1 MRKTALISILLF
13 SLALGTVYCF
23 TQLTQEP
30 PSRTLIGNESIIE
43 LPEPRQKSSISI
55 EETLVKRRSIREYS
69 GEPLTL
75 QELSQLLW
83 ACQGVTDPRGYR
95 TAPSAGALYP
105 LEIYVVTGEVEG
117 LTEGVY
123 KYSPQEH
130 QLTKTQEGDKRSE
143 LSRAALRQACVEE
156 AAVDIVITA
165 VYKRTT
171 VKYGDRGVRYVHIET
186 GHAAQNLCL
195 QAAALDLGVVTV
207 GAFQDDEVKEI
218 LGLLEDEQP
227 LYIIP
232 LGRK

>member
-1 MRKTALISILLF
+1 M
-13 SLALGTVYCF
+13 ALGTVYCL

-30 PSRTLIGNESIIE
+30 PSKQLAENELIIE
-43 LPEPRQKSSISI
+43 LPEPRQRSGTSI
-55 EETLVKRRSIREYS
+55 EETLVKRRSTREYTS
-69 GEPLTL
+69 EPLTL
-75 QELSQLLW
+75 LELSQLLW

-117 LTEGVY
+117 LPEGVY
-123 KYSPQEH
+123 KYSPPEH
-130 QLTKTQEGDKRSE
+130 QLSKVQAEDKRPE
-143 LSRAALRQACVEE
+143 LSRAALGQACVEE

-171 VKYGDRGVRYVHIET
+171 TKYGDRGVRYVHIET

-195 QAAALDLGVVTV
+195 QATALDLGVVTV
-207 GAFQDDEVKEI
+207 GAFQDDQVKEI
-218 LGLLEDEQP
+218 LGLPDDEQP

-232 LGRK
+232 VGRK